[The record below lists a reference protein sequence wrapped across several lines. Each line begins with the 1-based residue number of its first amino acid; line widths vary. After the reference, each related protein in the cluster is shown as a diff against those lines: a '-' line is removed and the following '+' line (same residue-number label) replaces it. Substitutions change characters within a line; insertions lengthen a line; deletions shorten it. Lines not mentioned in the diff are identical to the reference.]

1 MRTAIVEV
9 PRKVSSQTLFL
20 SLIFIDEL
28 LNLYL
33 WLHWV
38 FIAVCRFSLV
48 AALRGYSLVVVSGLL
63 IEVVSLVTQHGLQS
77 AWASIVAAHW
87 LCCSVACGIFLD

>member
-48 AALRGYSLVVVSGLL
+48 GAGRDYSSVGMCGLLPVVVHLL
-63 IEVVSLVTQHGLQS
+63 R
-77 AWASIVAAHW
+77 
-87 LCCSVACGIFLD
+87 SVGSRA